1 MVPLFILIWRDLD
14 LLDFSFFVQKIDLI
28 DYNYRLFVLED
39 FIDVRV
45 WVIDIDF
52 EFMIFVIKLCLL
64 LADIEE

>member
-14 LLDFSFFVQKIDLI
+14 LLDFNFFVQKIDLI
-28 DYNYRLFVLED
+28 DHNYRLFVLED